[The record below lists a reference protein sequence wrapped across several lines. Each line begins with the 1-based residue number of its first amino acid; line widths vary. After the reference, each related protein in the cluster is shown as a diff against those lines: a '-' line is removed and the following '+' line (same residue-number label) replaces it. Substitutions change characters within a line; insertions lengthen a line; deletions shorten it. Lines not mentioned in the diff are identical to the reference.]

1 MCEANIVGRDFAKD
15 ELEYSSG
22 SDSVVSELLDQKIW
36 TPKSADY
43 SSSINTGTGYLS
55 CSPSDFAIANYAYL
69 LNTYSS
75 MARPAG
81 GNTNV
86 WTPVAASN
94 AYSGPNVTG
103 CMAYVTYNSSVNYT
117 SVENSTTC
125 ARPAMLYNLA
135 SF

>member
-1 MCEANIVGRDFAKD
+1 MCEANIVGRDFVEG

-36 TPKSADY
+36 TPKPADY

-55 CSPSDFAIANYAYL
+55 CSPSDFAIANHAYL

-75 MARPAG
+75 MIRPSG

-86 WTPVAASN
+86 WTPVAVSDS
-94 AYSGPNVTG
+94 YSGPNVIG
-103 CMAYVTYNSSVNYT
+103 RMAYVTYNSAVNYT
-117 SVENSTTC
+117 SVESLTNC
-125 ARPAMLYNLA
+125 VRPAMLYNLA